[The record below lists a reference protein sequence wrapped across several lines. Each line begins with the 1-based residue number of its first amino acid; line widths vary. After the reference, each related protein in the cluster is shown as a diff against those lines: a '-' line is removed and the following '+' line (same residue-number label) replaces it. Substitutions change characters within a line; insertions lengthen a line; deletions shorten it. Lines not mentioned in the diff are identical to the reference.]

1 MSWMSQGQAWQRPGC
16 RDGEQAGKRGGSAA
30 RGIVLMLAIVCAAQ
44 PVAGQELGNKLLGAI
59 GINAGTQPEPGLY
72 LLDRLV
78 FYHAGQLRDRHGE
91 RLPVESLDVD
101 VVANV
106 LGLSFTVRHADNPYF
121 TAAVGAPLAHVGV
134 SADHPQ
140 LAVDASGF
148 GDFFVQPL
156 KLGARFEHFDVV
168 ASYTFYVPSGRFEP
182 RRLSIGRGYWT
193 HQFSLGGAF
202 YADPKRT
209 RRASLLASYD
219 INGRKRGIDVTRG
232 NLFQVQGG
240 AGARLAGPVDLG
252 LAGFAMWQVSENRG
266 SELPDIVRG
275 ARTRAFGLG
284 PEIGITVPSIR
295 ARIDLRSEWE
305 FGVRSRQEGWIFVGS
320 ASFLTCCTMPRR

>member
-1 MSWMSQGQAWQRPGC
+1 MSRVRQGQVWQRPGC
-16 RDGEQAGKRGGSAA
+16 RLREQLVKCGA
-30 RGIVLMLAIVCAAQ
+30 RGAMLMLALLCAAR
-44 PVAGQELGNKLLGAI
+44 PAYGQELGNKLLGAI

-78 FYHAGQLRDRHGE
+78 FYHAGTLRDRHGE
-91 RLPVESLDVD
+91 RLPVQSLDID
-101 VVANV
+101 VAAAVF
-106 LGLSFTVRHADNPYF
+106 GLSFTTRFGDNPYF
-121 TAAVGAPLAHVGV
+121 TAAVGAPLAHVATN
-134 SADHPQ
+134 ADHPQ
-140 LAVDASGF
+140 IAVDASGF

-193 HQFSLGGAF
+193 HQFSIGGAF
-202 YADPKRT
+202 YADLKRT

-240 AGARLAGPVDLG
+240 AGANLVGPLDVG
-252 LAGFAMWQVSENRG
+252 LAGFALWQVTENRG
-266 SELPDIVRG
+266 SDLPDIVRG

-284 PEIGITVPSIR
+284 PEIGITIPAIP
-295 ARIDLRSEWE
+295 ARFELRSEWE
-305 FGVRSRQEGWIFVGS
+305 FGVRSRQEGWILV
-320 ASFLTCCTMPRR
+320 ASVSLLSCCAMPPR